1 MKRIASA
8 LLIVSAL
15 STAGCARVRGQ
26 QGYIVDQTL
35 VAAITPGVDNQASVE
50 KTLGRPT
57 FGGQFDQRD
66 WYYVSRQ
73 TRQLAF
79 SLPKPDTQTV
89 LHVRFD
95 ERGNVVAVDKTGVER
110 VASINPVGDKTP
122 TLGRNRSFFQEV
134 FGNIGTVGSSGQ
146 SGTTADNPD
155 GN

>member
-1 MKRIASA
+1 MKRIATA
-8 LLIVSAL
+8 VLILAAVT
-15 STAGCARVRGQ
+15 TAGCSRVRGQ
-26 QGYIVDQTL
+26 QGYVVDQTL

-79 SLPKPDTQTV
+79 SLPQPVTQTV

-95 ERGNVVAVDKTGVER
+95 ERGNVISVDKTGVER
-110 VASINPVGDKTP
+110 VASISPVGDKTP
-122 TLGRNRSFFQEV
+122 TLGRNLS
-134 FGNIGTVGSSGQ
+134 GSCIAHHQQCPQYFECHDWYYATHSGRR
-146 SGTTADNPD
+146 
-155 GN
+155 

>member
-1 MKRIASA
+1 MKRIVIAV
-8 LLIVSAL
+8 LIFAAGA
-15 STAGCARVRGQ
+15 TAGCTRVRGQ

-35 VAAITPGVDNQASVE
+35 VSAIRPGVDNQTSVE

-79 SLPKPDTQTV
+79 SLPRPVTQTV
-89 LHVRFD
+89 LHIRFD
-95 ERGNVVAVDKTGVER
+95 ASGNVVSVDKTGIEK
-110 VASINPVGDKTP
+110 VALINPVGDKTP
-122 TLGRNRSFFQEV
+122 TLGRDRSFLQEV
-134 FGNIGTVGSSGQ
+134 FGNIGTVGSGGQ
-146 SGTTADNPD
+146 AGTTADNPD

>member
-1 MKRIASA
+1 MKRIATTV
-8 LLIVSAL
+8 LIVSAL
-15 STAGCARVRGQ
+15 ATTGCARVRGQ

-57 FGGQFDQRD
+57 FGGQFDDRD

-79 SLPKPDTQTV
+79 SLPQPVSQTV

-95 ERGNVVAVDKTGVER
+95 ARGQVVSVDKTGVEKI
-110 VASINPVGDKTP
+110 ASINPVGDKTP
-122 TLGRNRSFFQEV
+122 TLGRNRNFFQEV
-134 FGNIGTVGSSGQ
+134 FGNIGSVGSSGQ
-146 SGTTADNPD
+146 GGTTADNPD

>member
-1 MKRIASA
+1 MKRIA
-8 LLIVSAL
+8 
-15 STAGCARVRGQ
+15 TAVVILAAVATTGCTRVRGQ
-26 QGYIVDQTL
+26 QGYVIDQTL

-57 FGGQFDQRD
+57 FGGQFDNQD

-79 SLPKPDTQTV
+79 ALPQPVTQTV
-89 LHVRFD
+89 LHIRFD
-95 ERGNVVAVDKTGVER
+95 ARGNVIAVDKTGVEK
-110 VASINPVGDKTP
+110 VASINPVGDKTA
-122 TLGRNRSFFQEV
+122 TLGRNRNFFQEV

-146 SGTTADNPD
+146 AGTTADNPD

>member
-1 MKRIASA
+1 MKRIA
-8 LLIVSAL
+8 
-15 STAGCARVRGQ
+15 TAVLVLAAVATSGCARVRGQ

-35 VAAITPGVDNQASVE
+35 VAAITPGVDNQESVE

-79 SLPKPDTQTV
+79 ALPKPTTQTV

-95 ERGNVVAVDKTGVER
+95 ERGNVVSVNRTGIEK
-110 VASINPVGDKTP
+110 VASIDPVGDKTP

-146 SGTTADNPD
+146 GGATADNPD